1 MKPSIFRT
9 LIDYEHRKWLGES
22 LGLSSF
28 TYNGIDLIDNKFGVE
43 IKSRYREY
51 SLNFA
56 VHIYQFEISDVK
68 TGPYIYVGKRNFPDN
83 NYFNKFEKGNGII
96 YLPKNSV
103 LESRLNLN
111 I

>member
-1 MKPSIFRT
+1 MFHCI
-9 LIDYEHRKWLGES
+9 
-22 LGLSSF
+22 LSSIKI
-28 TYNGIDLIDNKFGVE
+28 NRKRIKDLIFN
-43 IKSRYREY
+43 REAWIFDWEWI
-51 SLNFA
+51 N
-56 VHIYQFEISDVK
+56 QFEISDVK